1 MRLENKI
8 ALVTGASRGIG
19 RQIALDFAK
28 EGADVGINYL
38 RSHEQAESL
47 KKEIEAMGRK
57 AVLLQADVSEED
69 QVIKMVDTMIQEFGR
84 IDILVNNAGYDDQYM
99 IWEMPVAEFDR
110 MIKVNLRSEFLVTR
124 YVVPHMLERKY
135 GRIICL
141 SSQLAQ
147 KGASG
152 LSHYAASK
160 GGVMSFAKSIAR
172 ELAPYNILVNCV
184 NPGPIETDILK
195 TLTPEWLAAKKA
207 ELPLGRFGQVEEVSP
222 CVVMLAAE
230 PDGNIFVG
238 QVLGCNSGD
247 VI

>member
-1 MRLENKI
+1 MRLNNKV
-8 ALVTGASRGIG
+8 ALITGASRGIG

-38 RSHEQAESL
+38 KSKEQAESL

-57 AVLLQADVSEED
+57 AILLQADVSEED
-69 QVIKMVDTMIQEFGR
+69 QVKEIVDEMIQEFGR

-110 MIKVNLRSEFLVTR
+110 MIKINLRSEFLVTR
-124 YVVPHMLERKY
+124 YTVPYMMECHY

-184 NPGPIETDILK
+184 NPGPVETDILK
-195 TLTPEWLAAKKA
+195 TLTPEWLAQKKS

-247 VI
+247 VM